1 MSAQK
6 WKEKVGGS
14 QTAVGWGIPG
24 GRNSTVKGRSG
35 RQNIVAGGEREAG
48 GGAVIGNTR
57 MSLEADGKV
66 PPEAL
71 QEDRMSDKE
80 RIHQG
85 RRGLARWGQRPR
97 ARKFVG

>member
-48 GGAVIGNTR
+48 GGG
-57 MSLEADGKV
+57 SY
-66 PPEAL
+66 
-71 QEDRMSDKE
+71 
-80 RIHQG
+80 
-85 RRGLARWGQRPR
+85 
-97 ARKFVG
+97 RKH